1 MKISKH
7 ICAIKIPFEIPVS
20 PEKKLS
26 RLVYSYIIL
35 GDTITII
42 DTGVAN
48 SYQIIIDYI
57 KHQGRKPKEISH
69 IIHTHSHPDHIG
81 ATYIFKNEYN
91 PKIIIHKN
99 GKKWLE
105 DTQLQ
110 YNQRPVPGF
119 NQLVSGSVPVD
130 KTVENDEIISL
141 DPENTL
147 KIIHTPGHS
156 DDSISLYHYEDK
168 VLFTGDTIPGI
179 GDLPVYTEID
189 NLLKSIEKIKKIQ
202 NIDYLLSSWAEPKG
216 KDAITDYLQQ
226 GIEYLLRIHNAVLEI
241 SEGSENIDKMILCK
255 KAVEKLGLPP
265 LAINPILATSFY
277 SNYQNKNIFCK
288 NIRS

>member
-7 ICAIKIPFEIPVS
+7 IYAIKIPFEIPVS

-26 RLVYSYIIL
+26 RLVYSYLIL

-57 KHQGRKPKEISH
+57 KQQGRKPEEISH

-81 ATYIFKNEYN
+81 ATYIFKKEYN
-91 PKIIIHKN
+91 PQIIIHKN

-110 YNQRPVPGF
+110 YKQRPVPGF
-119 NQLVSGSVPVD
+119 NELVSGSVAVD
-130 KTVENDEIISL
+130 KILEDDEIINL
-141 DPENTL
+141 DSKNTI
-147 KIIHTPGHS
+147 KIIYTPGHS
-156 DDSISLYHYEDK
+156 DDSVSLYHTEDK
-168 VLFTGDTIPGI
+168 ILFTGDTIPGI
-179 GDLPVYTEID
+179 GDLPVYTDIVK
-189 NLLKSIEKIKKIQ
+189 LLESIEKIKKIQ
-202 NIDYLLSSWAEPKG
+202 NVDYLLSSWTEPKSQ
-216 KDAITDYLQQ
+216 ATITDYLQK
-226 GIEYLLRIHNAVLEI
+226 GTEYLFKIHNTVLEI
-241 SEGSENIDKMILCK
+241 SQGREEIDKMILCK
-255 KAVEKLGLPP
+255 KVVEKLGLPP

-277 SNYQNKNIFCK
+277 SNYQNKNIF
-288 NIRS
+288 S